1 MLFQKTRVQLPL
13 LAWYLS
19 QKTRVQ
25 FPALIWCLTMVCN
38 SSPRGSGALFWYPQ
52 ALDTHGIQTTCIH
65 TQKQEKKNVGLYF
78 VWVTGKNLEGLKPK
92 NDFGNWD
99 WKDCSLSGMVRMK
112 ESGLESAQQSDQG
125 LIF

>member
-1 MLFQKTRVQLPL
+1 MPFSGIHRHWTH
-13 LAWYLS
+13 
-19 QKTRVQ
+19 
-25 FPALIWCLTMVCN
+25 MVY
-38 SSPRGSGALFWYPQ
+38 RLHAF
-52 ALDTHGIQTTCIH
+52 IH
-65 TQKQEKKNVGLYF
+65 KNKKKNVGLYF